1 MFVSVTVPHPGN
13 PRISRKAANTKRN
26 LQLVHTNVCIFQ
38 AQRSDVEGNFCF
50 FKSAPEKKETL
61 C

>member
-1 MFVSVTVPHPGN
+1 MYVSVTVPHPGD
-13 PRISRKAANTKRN
+13 PRVSRKAANTKRN

-38 AQRSDVEGNFCF
+38 AQRGDVEGNV
-50 FKSAPEKKETL
+50 AALLNPKETL